1 MELGIIKV
9 FENVLTLL
17 SSPEPLLL
25 FTCFIPIGIVV
36 GALPGLTATMGV
48 AVLTGMTYSISTG
61 HTLVMLMSVYIGAVY
76 GGSLSAIL
84 INIPGTGA
92 AAATVLDGY
101 PLARKGE
108 AGPTIGL
115 AATSSAIGTIIGVI
129 ALASFTPLI
138 AKLSLNFTSPEFFM
152 LAIFG
157 ITISGTITSP
167 DIPLKGWMMG
177 LMGIMVSF
185 IGLDKIYGFPR
196 FTYGSPNLLGGISFI
211 PSMIGLFGIT
221 QIVSLLKEKQEIVI
235 SAEVKRIIPKIGTI
249 FKNWLLIIRSGIIGV
264 CVGAIPGAGE
274 DIAAFVSYDMAKKT
288 HPKGPLFGTGVKEA
302 VIAAET
308 ANNACIGGSIIPL
321 LTLGIPGSPPS
332 AVLLGALLL
341 HNINPGP
348 MLSIE
353 KPFFIFE
360 ISAIILLGGIF
371 LAIFALVLA
380 KPVSKILKI
389 PPPIF
394 MPIVAVLCTI
404 GSYALNLNSFDLL
417 IMLVFGI
424 FGYFLSEMGYP
435 PAPFV
440 LGIILG
446 PLADEN
452 LRRTLVISDGSI
464 LLFFT
469 RPIAFILLLAIVIT
483 VLNQS
488 RPFKKKI
495 RMIKGKFWFRSKYSD
510 ANKGYSKTESKT
522 DNND

>member
-1 MELGIIKV
+1 MELGVIKLC
-9 FENVLTLL
+9 ENVLTLL
-17 SSPEPLLL
+17 SSPEALLL
-25 FTCFIPIGIVV
+25 FTCFIPIGIIV

-92 AAATVLDGY
+92 AAATALDGY

-115 AATSSAIGTIIGVI
+115 AAISSAIGTIIGVT

-152 LAIFG
+152 LTIFG
-157 ITISGTITSP
+157 ITISGTISSP

-177 LMGIMVSF
+177 LMGMMVSF
-185 IGLDKIYGFPR
+185 IGLDKIYGFAR
-196 FTYGSPNLLGGISFI
+196 FTYDSPNLLGVSFI

-235 SAEVKRIIPKIGTI
+235 GAKVRKIIPKIGTI
-249 FKNWLLIIRSGIIGV
+249 FKNWFLILRSGIVGV

-274 DIAAFVSYDMAKKT
+274 DIAAFISYDMAKRS
-288 HPKGPLFGTGVKEA
+288 HPKGPDFGTGVKEA

-360 ISAIILLGGIF
+360 ISATILLGGIF

-380 KPVSKILKI
+380 KPMSKILKI
-389 PPPIF
+389 PPAIF

-417 IMLVFGI
+417 IMLIFGI

-446 PLADEN
+446 PLTDEN

-464 LLFFT
+464 LPFFT
-469 RPIAFILLLAIVIT
+469 RPIALILLLAIVIN
-483 VLNQS
+483 VLYQS
-488 RPFKKKI
+488 RLFKKKI
-495 RMIKGKFWFRSKYSD
+495 RMIKRKLWFRSECSD
-510 ANKGYSKTESKT
+510 ANKGYSKAESKT